1 MTKEVSEDK
10 MFSVA
15 AGWNYLLAPNLTQ
28 VKTNKAISAA
38 SGPHLAQLD

>member
-15 AGWNYLLAPNLTQ
+15 AGWNYLLPQLE
-28 VKTNKAISAA
+28 TNKAISAA

>member
-15 AGWNYLLAPNLTQ
+15 AAGWNYLLPQLE
-28 VKTNKAISAA
+28 TNKAISAA